1 MEVSSTTSTSTPVE
15 PGKDPM
21 KKAIEVQEQQVLKVL
36 EGLEKQSQDAQQ
48 QMTAQKTG
56 VGNSIDL
63 LS

>member
-1 MEVSSTTSTSTPVE
+1 MEVSSTTTAPPADT
-15 PGKDPM
+15 GKDPM
-21 KKAIEVQEQQVLKVL
+21 KKAIEVQEQQVQKII

-48 QMTAQKTG
+48 QMVAQKTG